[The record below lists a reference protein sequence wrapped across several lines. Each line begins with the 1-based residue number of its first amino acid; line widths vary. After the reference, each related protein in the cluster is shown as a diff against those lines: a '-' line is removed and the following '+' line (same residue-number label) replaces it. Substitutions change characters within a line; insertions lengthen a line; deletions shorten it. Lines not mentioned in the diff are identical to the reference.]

1 MGISYVAASFIR
13 TGDNVREIRNFLDKN
28 WGENIKIISKIENK
42 EAIENLEEIVKK
54 SDGIMVARGD
64 LWIEMPIH
72 ELPVYQKKNSR
83 YVFSILKTCYYCY
96 WINEKYG
103 F

>member
-13 TGDNVREIRNFLDKN
+13 TGDNVREIRNFFDKN

-64 LWIEMPIH
+64 LWI
-72 ELPVYQKKNSR
+72 
-83 YVFSILKTCYYCY
+83 
-96 WINEKYG
+96 
-103 F
+103 